1 MSETVNVTINAEDLP
16 ELGTSE
22 AALCSCVNL
31 ISRATGQPEKLLAYW
46 LDLYYQIRKMQ
57 EQPRMEDHSVPPLSR
72 EQPEASRP
80 PLTSEKAS
88 EIPGQF
94 EPVAPK
100 RSPQA
105 EAAAFKRAVLAR
117 LERALAEGQ
126 TSARLVKIANGS
138 ITAEQILSIRERK
151 AVPVAVYRVL
161 DAVLDK
167 YEDGRTDP

>member
-57 EQPRMEDHSVPPLSR
+57 EQPRMEGHSVPPLSR

-80 PLTSEKAS
+80 P
-88 EIPGQF
+88 
-94 EPVAPK
+94 
-100 RSPQA
+100 
-105 EAAAFKRAVLAR
+105 
-117 LERALAEGQ
+117 
-126 TSARLVKIANGS
+126 
-138 ITAEQILSIRERK
+138 
-151 AVPVAVYRVL
+151 
-161 DAVLDK
+161 
-167 YEDGRTDP
+167 